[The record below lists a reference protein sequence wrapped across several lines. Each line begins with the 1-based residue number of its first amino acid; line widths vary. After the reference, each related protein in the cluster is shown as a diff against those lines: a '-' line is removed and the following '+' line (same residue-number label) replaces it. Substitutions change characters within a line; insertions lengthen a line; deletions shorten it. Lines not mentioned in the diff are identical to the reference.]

1 MQLGAKVLIAVATLV
16 AFPCFL
22 AFTDPGHK
30 AQFVLGG
37 AMINAGYRLQDH
49 HDEYDF
55 HDGHDEHR
63 ITPESV
69 WQEML
74 QQNRMA
80 ASVRSTFPR
89 TPRHPLVAMVV
100 CMDARMPFS
109 NGQCLPSGDLREGPH
124 GLRRASLVL
133 LTRAGSLSMEQIDAR
148 TRRIRQ
154 LAGRDALP
162 VHACDHAPTDFVS
175 RPDGAVL
182 PLSAIEGRDV
192 VLLTAVARPDSVR
205 STVEELGANVVADL
219 RHRDHH
225 RFSAAELAVAAQQ
238 AKSRSALLVTTEK
251 DDARI
256 PADACE
262 RLVLRIGLRFLDA
275 EPSDQELSLS

>member
-1 MQLGAKVLIAVATLV
+1 VPKRPSIQLGIKVLCAAATLV
-16 AFPCFL
+16 ALPCFL

-100 CMDARMPFS
+100 CMDARIDT
-109 NGQCLPSGDLREGPH
+109 NELTGD
-124 GLRRASLVL
+124 
-133 LTRAGSLSMEQIDAR
+133 TRKYYYVVRTAGSVLSEREMEM
-148 TRRIRQ
+148 
-154 LAGRDALP
+154 L
-162 VHACDHAPTDFVS
+162 
-175 RPDGAVL
+175 
-182 PLSAIEGRDV
+182 
-192 VLLTAVARPDSVR
+192 
-205 STVEELGANVVADL
+205 
-219 RHRDHH
+219 
-225 RFSAAELAVAAQQ
+225 ELAVDNGVKVIVLTTHTDCAAERVASSEELRSRCS
-238 AKSRSALLVTTEK
+238 AKKCPRK
-251 DDARI
+251 
-256 PADACE
+256 
-262 RLVLRIGLRFLDA
+262 
-275 EPSDQELSLS
+275 